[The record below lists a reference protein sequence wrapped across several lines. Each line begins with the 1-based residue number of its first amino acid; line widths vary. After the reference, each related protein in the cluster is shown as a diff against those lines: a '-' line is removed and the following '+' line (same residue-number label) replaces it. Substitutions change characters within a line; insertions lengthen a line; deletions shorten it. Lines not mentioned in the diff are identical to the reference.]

1 MFTDP
6 VRVQVIPAENQP
18 YDWPHSASQLEE
30 AKRLLDF
37 AVEHAPEDCRN
48 SMIENVPL
56 HRDIVRAWEAE

>member
-1 MFTDP
+1 MTARFRLWELTKDKT
-6 VRVQVIPAENQP
+6 
-18 YDWPHSASQLEE
+18 HLTE

-56 HRDIVRAWEAE
+56 HRDIMRAWQEQGR